1 MEIKNYLS
9 ELQQLRREILNIRYL
24 LRRLASEGNYWLE
37 DSRVTI
43 ASSVRADV
51 IRVFGRFTEL
61 MREGDLS
68 EIAAS
73 RAEVFGIYALLQGL
87 YLREGLVFEEVEN
100 WPAELGYVLKKRP
113 EIRMLLEKPL

>member
-1 MEIKNYLS
+1 MENYLS
-9 ELQQLRREILNIRYL
+9 ELQQLRVEVINIHYL
-24 LRRLASEGNYWLE
+24 LRRLKSEGNYWLE

-43 ASSVRADV
+43 ENSVRASV
-51 IRVFGRFTEL
+51 VRVFGRFTEL

>member
-1 MEIKNYLS
+1 MKENYLS

-73 RAEVFGIYALLQGL
+73 RAEVFGI
-87 YLREGLVFEEVEN
+87 
-100 WPAELGYVLKKRP
+100 
-113 EIRMLLEKPL
+113 